1 MILYLNDLILKS
13 CEIGSLLPTF
23 RVLKFYTYVL
33 KQYHILHH
41 TDFLYGYLDTYRNRY
56 FLKDCLLGNNLRTQT
71 FLKTMHRYF
80 FSLPFKKGN
89 SGKIYSSLIYDPAL
103 DYLGLIGLSETSC
116 NLNLL
121 IYWYAHVV
129 FNISRSN

>member
-1 MILYLNDLILKS
+1 MDCSINEEFKRTISLDLDI
-13 CEIGSLLPTF
+13 
-23 RVLKFYTYVL
+23 
-33 KQYHILHH
+33 
-41 TDFLYGYLDTYRNRY
+41 YRKRY
-56 FLKDCLLGNNLRTQT
+56 FLKDCLLGNNLRTQI
-71 FLKTMHRYF
+71 FCLMHLYF

-103 DYLGLIGLSETSC
+103 DYLGLIGLSVTSC

-129 FNISRSN
+129 FNLSRSN